1 MQMSKKPIAIKLLHL
16 ALLAAACLLGQA
28 HAQTAGQVINLSG
41 PLFAIKG
48 DGVKRVMSVG
58 SEVEA
63 GDTLITE
70 AKTYAR
76 IRFADASEVT
86 LRPESRLTVE
96 GFTFKQQEPAR
107 DNAVFKLFKGAMR
120 TVTGLVGKRGNQD
133 AYKLNTPTATIGIRG
148 TQFIAEYI
156 PDENTREVA
165 HLPYGMPLLAALT
178 FGTEDTLSDVSSGLF
193 DVQPLLAQAPPPPP
207 RPGNAMA
214 PGLYV
219 HVIDGLIHLTNA
231 GGSQNFSAGQ
241 FGFTPSFRQPPV
253 ILPNNP
259 GLQFSPPP
267 AFNNPINQPGSNQS
281 GSQGGSGAVSCE
293 VR

>member
-1 MQMSKKPIAIKLLHL
+1 MHQPKKPIAIKLLHL
-16 ALLAAACLLGQA
+16 ALLAAVCLFGQA
-28 HAQTAGQVINLSG
+28 QAQTAGQVINLSG
-41 PLFAIKG
+41 PLFAVKG

-58 SEVEA
+58 SAVDT
-63 GDTLITE
+63 GDTLVTE
-70 AKTYAR
+70 ARTYAR
-76 IRFADASEVT
+76 IRFTDASEVV

-96 GFTFKQQEPAR
+96 GFTFKQEEPAK
-107 DNAVFKLFKGAMR
+107 DNAVFKLLKGALR

-148 TQFIAEYI
+148 TQFIAEYV
-156 PDENTREVA
+156 PEETSGGVA

-193 DVQPLLAQAPPPPP
+193 DIQPLLAQAMPPSP
-207 RPGNAMA
+207 RQGNAMA

-219 HVIDGLIHLTNA
+219 HVIDGLIQLSNA

-241 FGFTPSFRQPPV
+241 FGYTPSFRQPPV
-253 ILPNNP
+253 IVPNNP
-259 GLQFSPPP
+259 GIQFSPPP
-267 AFNNPINQPGSNQS
+267 AFNSPANQPGSGQS
-281 GSQGGSGAVSCE
+281 GSQGGSGPVSCE